1 MTPLQLA
8 QLVEPD
14 FEPAPHILYLFQRI
28 APALEE
34 GNAHFVICMPP
45 RHGKSTALAR
55 ILPTW
60 YILTHPRASVVIAT
74 NEQELANAHGS
85 AIRNYL
91 LQLEH
96 ILNTKIIDPARHAM
110 HALRTT
116 TGASLRCL
124 TVRGSLI
131 GHGADLAIV
140 DDPYRN
146 FAEAISP
153 RIRQQVSTWF
163 KGTLYSR
170 LQGKRNIIVIQQ
182 RLHAKD
188 LAGELIHNPNWQP
201 IILPALASENDPLG
215 RQPGEPLWQSR
226 FPTAT
231 LAAIR
236 NEIGDTLFNALY
248 NQQPIAEEGNLFH
261 SRFFEMRYDTL
272 PELSLILISIDTAQT
287 THDKADYTAWTVWGY
302 DGNYAYLIDAERHR
316 VEYPALVN
324 TTRRLIEQHRAH
336 YILIEQ
342 SAQGYALLQTLRHD
356 LPHAAIVGV
365 PPIGSKIVRAL
376 TASTWFHEARVLLP
390 PQLTPQMHAW
400 LAEMLEFPN
409 APHDDYVD
417 STTLALNWLRN
428 NAATLHGTWRIV
440 R

>member
-1 MTPLQLA
+1 
-8 QLVEPD
+8 
-14 FEPAPHILYLFQRI
+14 
-28 APALEE
+28 
-34 GNAHFVICMPP
+34 
-45 RHGKSTALAR
+45 
-55 ILPTW
+55 
-60 YILTHPRASVVIAT
+60 
-74 NEQELANAHGS
+74 
-85 AIRNYL
+85 
-91 LQLEH
+91 
-96 ILNTKIIDPARHAM
+96 
-110 HALRTT
+110 
-116 TGASLRCL
+116 
-124 TVRGSLI
+124 
-131 GHGADLAIV
+131 
-140 DDPYRN
+140 
-146 FAEAISP
+146 
-153 RIRQQVSTWF
+153 
-163 KGTLYSR
+163 

-188 LAGELIHNPNWQP
+188 LAGELIRRDGWQP
-201 IILPALASENDPLG
+201 IILPALAPENDPLG
-215 RQPGEPLWQSR
+215 RQPSEPLWQSR
-226 FPTAT
+226 FPTET

-248 NQQPIAEEGNLFH
+248 NQHPITEEGNLFH
-261 SRFFEMRYDTL
+261 SRFFEMRYDAL

-324 TTRRLIEQHRAH
+324 TTRRLIDQHRAH

-342 SAQGYALLQTLRHD
+342 SAQGYALLQTLRYD

-400 LAEMLEFPN
+400 LAEMLDFPN

-428 NAATLHGTWRIV
+428 QTPHGTWRIV